1 MGMQSWR
8 TSDTDR
14 SITHVASGIT
24 FDVYMITRDGRI
36 FHENDYFG
44 YASFGGQD
52 FFNLIAEMNGYKTR
66 DEAIWAYY
74 GVTVIFKGDVEYIE
88 RTDFFSWEDKIHEG
102 KSVNELRAEGW
113 EKIRRQPKGLLIP
126 KFVEKLPSKDN
137 WEAEFDKL
145 PASPDCEY
153 QGYCPDDD
161 DEEIE

>member
-66 DEAIWAYY
+66 DEAIWAYFDMLK
-74 GVTVIFKGDVEYIE
+74 GKGD
-88 RTDFFSWEDKIHEG
+88 D
-102 KSVNELRAEGW
+102 N
-113 EKIRRQPKGLLIP
+113 LIVP
-126 KFVEKLPSKDN
+126 KFVEKLPSKNN
-137 WEAEFDKL
+137 WVAEFDKL
-145 PASPDCEY
+145 PASPVCEH
-153 QGYCPDDD
+153 QGYFPGDD